1 MTTKL
6 APESV
11 ASLTL
16 STYEQLYDQAYR
28 YRQLAMKSAYKR
40 RDESDEHKQVV
51 DAAVAGNVAAACAA
65 LTHHYEKTAQIILR
79 AR

>member
-1 MTTKL
+1 MPTEL

-16 STYEQLYDQAYR
+16 RTYEQLQDQAYR
-28 YRQLAMKSAYKR
+28 YRQLAMKSAHKR

-51 DAAVAGNVAAACAA
+51 DAVVAGNLAVACAA
-65 LTHHYEKTAQIILR
+65 LTHHYEKTAQIILN
-79 AR
+79 A

>member
-1 MTTKL
+1 M
-6 APESV
+6 
-11 ASLTL
+11 
-16 STYEQLYDQAYR
+16 YDQAYR

-51 DAAVAGNVAAACAA
+51 DAVVAGNVAAACAA